1 MAVDISCE
9 ALERRLKE
17 KIVGVEHVKVEG
29 GEGGK
34 FHALVVSDI
43 FRGMPLLQQ
52 QRAVFK
58 ALEEEMK
65 EMHALTM
72 KCYTLEKWS
81 NEQSSK

>member
-1 MAVDISCE
+1 MEVDISCE

-17 KIVGVEHVKVEG
+17 KIKGVEHVKVEG

-34 FHALVVSDI
+34 YHAVVVSDA
-43 FRGMPLLQQ
+43 FKGMPLLQQ
-52 QRAVFK
+52 QRTVFK
-58 ALEEEMK
+58 ALEMEMR

-81 NEQSSK
+81 SK